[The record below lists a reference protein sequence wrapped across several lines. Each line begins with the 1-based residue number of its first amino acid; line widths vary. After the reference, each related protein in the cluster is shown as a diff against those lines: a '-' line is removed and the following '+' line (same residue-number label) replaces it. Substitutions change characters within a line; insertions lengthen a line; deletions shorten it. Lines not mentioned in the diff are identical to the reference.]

1 MFGRDIDILF
11 LEKFER
17 IHLSHQNK
25 LIEIGDLKDR
35 EYADK
40 IKRFEERIRNL
51 DADISRAN
59 EDLTAQKSKHNTEK
73 RQFLER
79 ESEIE
84 AQIRKQEVF
93 VSNMNPKIINIL

>member
-1 MFGRDIDILF
+1 MFGRKINIIF

-25 LIEIGDLKDR
+25 LIEISDLKDR

-40 IKRFEERIRNL
+40 IKKFEERIRNL
-51 DADISRAN
+51 DVDISRAN
-59 EDLTAQKSKHNTEK
+59 EDLSAQKSKHQTEK

-93 VSNMNPKIINIL
+93 AGDLNPKKH